1 MINVCMAAPVPD
13 FTEEELAVY
22 GDFSDALRDGKR
34 PDIEEYLERA
44 PEAGARLRRLLETE
58 KRLYAELA
66 RVRTEHPGVDLARL
80 LEPDWRS
87 QRK

>member
-1 MINVCMAAPVPD
+1 MPIDP
-13 FTEEELAVY
+13 T
-22 GDFSDALRDGKR
+22 KR
-34 PDIEEYLERA
+34 IGNWDEKYNLERVNA
-44 PEAGARLRRLLETE
+44 ILTE